1 LEFGAFTGGHD
12 GETAVRHPYGRSVLE
27 KGPGE
32 SGTRVTSRV
41 PGEQIAS
48 AIALLPTGQSASP
61 NTMAIENFVASAS
74 DDARGQIGMMS
85 RWTES
90 EFHQ

>member
-1 LEFGAFTGGHD
+1 
-12 GETAVRHPYGRSVLE
+12 
-27 KGPGE
+27 
-32 SGTRVTSRV
+32 
-41 PGEQIAS
+41 
-48 AIALLPTGQSASP
+48 
-61 NTMAIENFVASAS
+61 MAIENFVASAS